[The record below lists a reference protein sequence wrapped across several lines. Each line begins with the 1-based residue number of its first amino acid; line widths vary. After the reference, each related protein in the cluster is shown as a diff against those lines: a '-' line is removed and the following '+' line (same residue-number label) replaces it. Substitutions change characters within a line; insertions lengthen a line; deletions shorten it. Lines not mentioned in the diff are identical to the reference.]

1 MKSTTKDFHFKC
13 EGRDGLTI
21 TSPVTIPLPQLVNF
35 REVGYRIMKN
45 ENIPIYN
52 HDRLMKELYHFI
64 QEETE
69 IFEDQQVEE
78 DNEDRKEK
86 CSKFSVILRNLNQQ
100 KKFSGEF
107 EESSELTF
115 WQMYHV
121 IIHSGFL
128 TEPLVTLEHSFS
140 VLIRELI
147 ENRDLTIQGMSSR
160 QSSEME
166 EMLAKVSLGNASED
180 DVNKLSL
187 THFAEMDDER
197 KKWEKNMNDLKDSQ
211 KEEFSS
217 WIQTVYQDLV
227 DGKTEDIVTKIRSR
241 TESSLMKTIDF
252 DLQSI
257 DTLSSDELS
266 SNLMDESFT
275 INLGAQLKT
284 THNLRLTSGNIL
296 DVCRNKFGLSLSLPT
311 PQRIQTAMSMYSNH
325 LSGLVLL
332 VDNRVNSF
340 TGVKKEFASI
350 CEQSTDFHFPP
361 LELQLENIRSELQI
375 RNDSVTQTTL
385 KVGDFYTTKHS
396 NLSEV
401 HVVFHLVTDESVHSS
416 DISSR
421 HPLVLGLRNIMRTA
435 HLSEVSTISL
445 PLLLTH
451 EMSENM
457 TLAWCLKRAELVFKC
472 MKGFMIEMAS
482 LTPSSDGNRTVKF
495 VLPEVCISVYFS

>member
-13 EGRDGLTI
+13 EGRDGLTV

-52 HDRLMKELYHFI
+52 QDRLMKELYHFI

-140 VLIRELI
+140 VLVRELI

-350 CEQSTDFHFPP
+350 CEQSTDFHFSTS
-361 LELQLENIRSELQI
+361 R
-375 RNDSVTQTTL
+375 VT
-385 KVGDFYTTKHS
+385 
-396 NLSEV
+396 
-401 HVVFHLVTDESVHSS
+401 
-416 DISSR
+416 
-421 HPLVLGLRNIMRTA
+421 A
-435 HLSEVSTISL
+435 
-445 PLLLTH
+445 
-451 EMSENM
+451 
-457 TLAWCLKRAELVFKC
+457 
-472 MKGFMIEMAS
+472 
-482 LTPSSDGNRTVKF
+482 
-495 VLPEVCISVYFS
+495 